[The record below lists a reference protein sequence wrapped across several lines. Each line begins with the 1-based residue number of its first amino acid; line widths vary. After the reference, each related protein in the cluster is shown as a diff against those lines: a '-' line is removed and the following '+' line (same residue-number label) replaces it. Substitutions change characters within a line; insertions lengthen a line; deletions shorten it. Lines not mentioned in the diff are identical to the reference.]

1 MTRRRFHS
9 AKKVGIADRHFRC
22 REMSNR
28 NSNSNNESSVFTRL
42 TDILLLI
49 LLITLLNE
57 NELIG
62 DTQ

>member
-9 AKKVGIADRHFRC
+9 AKKGGIADRHFRYQ
-22 REMSNR
+22 EMSNR

-57 NELIG
+57 NE
-62 DTQ
+62 